1 MNENINLIEIIEAEW
16 KRKEDIEK
24 QEHIHQEGKR
34 GGSNLN
40 GCNFITAIKEARV
53 GKLPIKEG
61 LKAHKGGL
69 NTGKWLHEKLEN
81 TLDNYFTK
89 YSGQYPDLI
98 PASEIFVLTPITKL
112 SDEEIINLLDK
123 KGFPIKEFLDKT
135 MVVLSPKILDMGIP
149 LNEIYNQSDS
159 ILDNFAMIVPRTFED
174 VLLYKSEWLY
184 ELGIDIIE
192 SPIDFALLSKPG
204 FILKPITFRNVAM
217 YQKFKHPFAQWI
229 KMYDIK
235 SAGNYGFWKAK
246 TEDMSDNY
254 RTQFHNYMR
263 GRLPELTMLDIHKA
277 KAFLFEKVCKY
288 DEGIWE
294 NIVLKHERMKE
305 LKEHFEINHVFE
317 HIIRDK
323 KLPITFNDFNCI
335 CQKDAFNWYGC
346 ELSETYEEYYGIFQ
360 EPKLKLKK
368 LCPHAEQFLL
378 EKCKEKY
385 KVGSEWNRYSGKGKV
400 TITKVDKN
408 GVYSR
413 SSRGKLYEDSL
424 YYAFKKYSKI
434 G

>member
-1 MNENINLIEIIEAEW
+1 MNENINLIEIIKAEW

-24 QEHIHQEGKR
+24 QEHIHQDGKR

-53 GKLPIKEG
+53 KKLPIKEG

-69 NTGKWLHEKLEN
+69 NTGKWLHDKLEN

-98 PASEIFVLTPITKL
+98 PASEIFVLTPISL
-112 SDEEIINLLDK
+112 LNDEEIIKLLDE
-123 KGFPIKEFLDKT
+123 KGFPIKEFLEET
-135 MVVLSPKILDMGIP
+135 TEALSPNILDMGIP
-149 LNEIYNQSDS
+149 LNDLINQSNV
-159 ILDNFAMIVPRTFED
+159 ILDNFTVIIPRTFED
-174 VLLYKSEWLY
+174 VLLYRAKWLNDI
-184 ELGIDIIE
+184 GIDIIE

-204 FILKPITFRNVAM
+204 FILKPISFRNIIM

-229 KMYDIK
+229 KMWDIK

-246 TEDMSDNY
+246 TEGISDNY
-254 RTQFHNYMR
+254 RAQFHGYMR
-263 GRLPELTMLDIHKA
+263 GRLPEMTMLDIHKA

-288 DEGIWE
+288 DEEIWE
-294 NIVLKHERMKE
+294 NIVLKHNRMKE
-305 LKEHFEINHVFE
+305 LSENLSDYKEYVD
-317 HIIRDK
+317 IRGRK
-323 KLPITFNDFNCI
+323 GLPVTFNDFNCI
-335 CQKDAFNWYGC
+335 CQEDAFNWYGC
-346 ELSETYEEYYGIFQ
+346 ELSETYEEEYGVFQ

-368 LCPHAEQFLL
+368 LCPHAERFLHD
-378 EKCKEKY
+378 KCIEKY
-385 KVGSEWNRYSGKGKV
+385 HLDSTWNRGRSKV
-400 TITKVDKN
+400 TITKIDIN